1 VFVALVA
8 VVTTGVATAA
18 GVATEVGASGTTTV
32 VVVCAQPVII
42 DAANAAATASSSVRP
57 GAGDVVAH
65 RRPTD
70 LE

>member
-1 VFVALVA
+1 VFVALFA

-18 GVATEVGASGTTTV
+18 GVATEVGAIVTTTV

-42 DAANAAATASSSVRP
+42 EAANAAPTASSNLRL

>member
-1 VFVALVA
+1 VFLALVA
-8 VVTTGVATAA
+8 VVATGVATAA

-42 DAANAAATASSSVRP
+42 EAANAAPTASSNLRL